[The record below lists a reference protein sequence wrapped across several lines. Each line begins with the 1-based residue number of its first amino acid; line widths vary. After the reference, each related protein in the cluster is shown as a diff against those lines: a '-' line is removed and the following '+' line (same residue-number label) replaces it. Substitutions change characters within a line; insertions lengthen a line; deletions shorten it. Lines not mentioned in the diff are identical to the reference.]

1 MSQIFRLSC
10 ILNDL
15 YSICVTYLIH
25 VWWLAISVITACAVQ
40 WIIVTLH
47 NMNIHV
53 VLEYLCC
60 FGAMLQGAAACQLY
74 YCYCYYLSNAL
85 AALNRLQSVCV
96 SLIVSNELNAV
107 QTVEFNR
114 SSPNLVRL

>member
-60 FGAMLQGAAACQLY
+60 FVPMLEGAAACQLY
-74 YCYCYYLSNAL
+74 YCYCYYICFHPIYANSRLILLLQPFLL
-85 AALNRLQSVCV
+85 A
-96 SLIVSNELNAV
+96 
-107 QTVEFNR
+107 
-114 SSPNLVRL
+114 